1 LITAHDMAPG
11 AAAFRRAPDCSVAAG
26 APSRRER
33 ILLTVLYVA
42 MLISSIAFIEPSPH
56 DAMIGLLGVACLIA
70 GVRFDR
76 IVALLLLLLVLWN
89 AAGLVA
95 LMNALNNDKSV
106 QYAITS
112 VYLGGT
118 AIVYA
123 CVFARDSM
131 NRVAAMRAGY
141 VASATLAAFLGIMG
155 YFHIGPGSDRFELYG
170 RAMGPFKDPNVY
182 APYLIWPIL
191 IVICRSM
198 TERIKFA
205 DLCILGI
212 MVPGFLLS
220 FSRGA
225 WAHLAASG
233 LIMMALLMLTAP
245 TPRARMRL
253 TLFAA
258 AGLFVMALG
267 VVALLSVDS
276 VREMFLQRAQAVQSY
291 DIGQGGRFELQEY
304 ALSSLLDY
312 PLGMGPHEFAR
323 IYGLQQ
329 HNVYLQAFVVYG
341 WIGGVSYIL
350 LILTTL
356 LVGLRAVLV
365 RTPWQNVLIVSL
377 ATFAGLA
384 GEGAIIDTDH
394 WRHFFLLLGLVWGL
408 GAATIRQQKGLPNAT
423 QAVVARS

>member
-1 LITAHDMAPG
+1 MAPG
-11 AAAFRRAPDCSVAAG
+11 AAAFRRAPDFSVAAG
-26 APSRRER
+26 APSLRER

-42 MLISSIAFIEPSPH
+42 MLISAIAFIEPSPH

-118 AIVYA
+118 AIIYA

-131 NRVAAMRAGY
+131 TRLAAMRAGY

-198 TERIKFA
+198 TERIKFT
-205 DLCILGI
+205 DICILGV

-233 LIMMALLMLTAP
+233 IIMIVLLMLTAP

-253 TLFAA
+253 TLFAL
-258 AGLFVMALG
+258 AGVFVMALG

-276 VREMFLQRAQAVQSY
+276 VRDMFLQRAQAVQSY
-291 DIGQGGRFELQEY
+291 DVGQGGRFQLQEN

-323 IYGLQQ
+323 IFGLQQ
-329 HNVYLQAFVVYG
+329 HNVYLQGFVVYG
-341 WIGGVSYIL
+341 WIGGLSYIL

-356 LVGLRAVLV
+356 LAGLRAALV

-377 ATFAGLA
+377 AVFAGLA

-408 GAATIRQQKGLPNAT
+408 AAATIRQQKGLPNAA
-423 QAVVARS
+423 QAVVARA

>member
-1 LITAHDMAPG
+1 MAPS
-11 AAAFRRAPDCSVAAG
+11 AAAFRRPPDFAAAAG
-26 APSRRER
+26 ARPLRER

-56 DAMIGLLGVACLIA
+56 DAMIGLMALACLIA

-76 IVALLLLLLVLWN
+76 IAALLLLLLVLWN

-95 LMNALNNDKSV
+95 LMNAINNDKSV

-112 VYLGGT
+112 VYLAGT
-118 AIVYA
+118 AIVYT
-123 CVFARDSM
+123 CVFARESM
-131 NRVAAMRAGY
+131 SHLAAMRAGY

-155 YFHIGPGSDRFELYG
+155 YFHIGPGSDNFELYG

-198 TERIKFA
+198 TERIKFV
-205 DLCILGI
+205 DILILGI
-212 MVPGFLLS
+212 LVPGFLLS

-253 TLFAA
+253 TLFAF
-258 AGLFVMALG
+258 AGVVVLALG
-267 VVALLSVDS
+267 VVALMSIDS

-291 DIGQGGRFELQEY
+291 DVGQGGRFQLQEN

-341 WIGGVSYIL
+341 WVGGVSYIL
-350 LILTTL
+350 LILATL
-356 LVGLRAVLV
+356 LVGLRAALV
-365 RTPWQNVLIVSL
+365 RAPWQNVLIVSL

-408 GAATIRQQKGLPNAT
+408 AAATARQQKGLPNTAR
-423 QAVVARS
+423 AVVARA

>member
-1 LITAHDMAPG
+1 MAPG
-11 AAAFRRAPDCSVAAG
+11 AAAFRRAPDFSVAAG
-26 APSRRER
+26 ASSLRER

-42 MLISSIAFIEPSPH
+42 MLISAIAFIEPSPH

-118 AIVYA
+118 AIIYA

-131 NRVAAMRAGY
+131 TRLAAMRAGY

-198 TERIKFA
+198 TERIKFT
-205 DLCILGI
+205 DICILGV

-233 LIMMALLMLTAP
+233 IIMIVLLMLTAP

-253 TLFAA
+253 TLFAL
-258 AGLFVMALG
+258 AGVFVMALG

-276 VREMFLQRAQAVQSY
+276 VRDMFLQRAQAVQSY
-291 DIGQGGRFELQEY
+291 DVGQGGRFQLQEN

-323 IYGLQQ
+323 IFGLQQ
-329 HNVYLQAFVVYG
+329 HNVYLQGFVVYG
-341 WIGGVSYIL
+341 WIGGLSYIL

-356 LVGLRAVLV
+356 LVGLRAALA

-377 ATFAGLA
+377 AVFAGLA

-408 GAATIRQQKGLPNAT
+408 AAATIRQQKGLPNAA
-423 QAVVARS
+423 QAVVARA

>member
-1 LITAHDMAPG
+1 MITAHDMAPG
-11 AAAFRRAPDCSVAAG
+11 AAAFRRAPDFSVAAG

-76 IVALLLLLLVLWN
+76 IVALLLLFLVLWN

-131 NRVAAMRAGY
+131 TRVAAMRAGY

-198 TERIKFA
+198 TERIKFV
-205 DLCILGI
+205 DVCILGI

-225 WAHLAASG
+225 WGHLAASG

-253 TLFAA
+253 TLFAV

-276 VREMFLQRAQAVQSY
+276 VRDMFLQRAQAVQSY
-291 DIGQGGRFELQEY
+291 DVGQGGRFQLQEY

-365 RTPWQNVLIVSL
+365 RSPWQNVLIVSY

-394 WRHFFLLLGLVWGL
+394 WRHFFLMLGLVWGL

-423 QAVVARS
+423 QAVVAPA

>member
-1 LITAHDMAPG
+1 MAPG
-11 AAAFRRAPDCSVAAG
+11 AAAFRRAPDFSAAG
-26 APSRRER
+26 GSPPLRER
-33 ILLTVLYVA
+33 ILLIVLYVA
-42 MLISSIAFIEPSPH
+42 LLISSIAFIEPSPH
-56 DAMIGLLGVACLIA
+56 DAMIGLLAVACLIA

-76 IVALLLLLLVLWN
+76 LVALLLLLLVFWN

-95 LMNALNNDKSV
+95 LMNALGNDKSV
-106 QYAITS
+106 QYAVTS
-112 VYLGGT
+112 VYLAGT
-118 AIVYA
+118 AVVYA

-131 NRVAAMRAGY
+131 SRVAAMRAGY
-141 VASATLAAFLGIMG
+141 VASATLAALLGIMG

-182 APYLIWPIL
+182 APYLIWPML
-191 IVICRSM
+191 IVMCRSM
-198 TERIKFA
+198 TERIKLL
-205 DLCILGI
+205 DLVVLGI

-253 TLFAA
+253 TVFAF
-258 AGLFVMALG
+258 AGVFVLAVGL
-267 VVALLSVDS
+267 VALMSIDS

-291 DIGQGGRFELQEY
+291 DVGQGGRFQLQEY

-341 WIGGVSYIL
+341 WIGGISYIL
-350 LILTTL
+350 LIVATL
-356 LVGLRAVLV
+356 LVGLRAVMV
-365 RTPWQNVLIVSL
+365 RAPWQNALIVSF
-377 ATFAGLA
+377 ATFVGLA

-408 GAATIRQQKGLPNAT
+408 AAATIRQQKGLPNSA
-423 QAVVARS
+423 QAVVALR